1 MELPEVIDSGL
12 VIPFGISGF
21 WFLLFLITWIRD
33 RRVLRN
39 GVFLVLA
46 LMFAGIG
53 TVFLIDSV
61 YEPAA
66 NFVVFA
72 VLVAIPLTIF
82 VLAIFLTA
90 NGVTMWKREGHR
102 PANLLSLL
110 AGTGIIAFVGF
121 NVIVQQLSSPAL
133 ETIRATLIG
142 MLTYV
147 SFLFVCFL
155 AYSFVYARVR
165 LLRKVDFIVV
175 LGSGLRGSRVPPL
188 LASRL
193 DRARTAWQKEHS
205 KGRTPLLITS
215 GGQGPGEDV
224 PESHAMAVYL
234 VERGVPADQILLE
247 DESRSTFQ
255 NLTFSGR
262 LMAGLNPKYRCL
274 IVTNN
279 YHALR
284 AAFTARKAKVNGQ
297 VLGAP
302 TAAYFWPSA
311 TIREFVAVL
320 ADHKWINGGVLGL
333 IALSGLGRLV
343 F

>member
-1 MELPEVIDSGL
+1 MIVS
-12 VIPFGISGF
+12 FGVAGI
-21 WFLLFLITWIRD
+21 WFLLFLYTWIRD

-39 GVFLVLA
+39 GVYLVLTI
-46 LMFAGIG
+46 MFAGLGVI
-53 TVFLIDSV
+53 FAIDSV

-66 NFVVFA
+66 K
-72 VLVAIPLTIF
+72 VLVYGVLIAIPIAIF
-82 VLAIFLTA
+82 VLAIFLTV

-102 PANLLSLL
+102 PANMLSLL
-110 AGTGIIAFVGF
+110 AGIGIFAFALFSVG
-121 NVIVQQLSSPAL
+121 VQTWSSPRL
-133 ETIRATLIG
+133 EAIWSTLFAV
-142 MLTYV
+142 LTYV

-155 AYSFVYARVR
+155 AYSFVYARIR
-165 LLRKVDFIVV
+165 FFRKVDFIVV

-193 DRARTAWQKEHS
+193 DRAQAAWEKEHA

-224 PESHAMAVYL
+224 PESHAMADYL
-234 VERGVPADQILLE
+234 ADHGVPADQVLRE
-247 DESRSTFQ
+247 DRSTSTFE
-255 NLTFSGR
+255 NLTFSGEI
-262 LMAGLNPKYRCL
+262 MTGLNPKYRSL

-297 VLGAP
+297 VLGSP

-311 TIREFVAVL
+311 TIREFLAIL
-320 ADHKWINGGVLGL
+320 ADHKWVNGIIIGL
-333 IALSGLGRLV
+333 ILLRGITRL